1 MKPSNCPSH
10 VNKYIANNFKWF
22 QFIFKAM
29 KLLSAFAHFQ
39 IISGA
44 LFSFFPGVCEA
55 KQKPWF
61 CQINT
66 ILLLS
71 IHVSTATNETNKSQN
86 RSQLAAHFVFNWKL
100 ISIFRCIQCRRIKFV
115 SLTQLIISYHFC
127 WLHTGRIHKIFGP
140 MVKFYEWSN

>member
-44 LFSFFPGVCEA
+44 FFFFLVFVKPNKSHGFAKLTLFYCYLFS
-55 KQKPWF
+55 
-61 CQINT
+61 
-66 ILLLS
+66 
-71 IHVSTATNETNKSQN
+71 STVTNETNKSQN
-86 RSQLAAHFVFNWKL
+86 RSRLAAHFVFNWKL

-127 WLHTGRIHKIFGP
+127 RLHTGRIHKIFGP
-140 MVKFYEWSN
+140 MVKFHEWSN